1 MTRTAPVVAAAA
13 FAFLMASSGV
23 AAKKPAGPQPTDLTP
38 TFRTASLDVDRLQVF
53 EIGGVVVIRGRVS
66 DPSHSAAAAQYAKSL
81 GYERVANLIQ
91 LTKEPDDAALE
102 RAAERELTIHRSL
115 DGCKF
120 RVNAEKG
127 VVHVAGS
134 VRHELQKDVAT
145 QLVRNIDGVREV
157 RLTLEK
163 E

>member
-1 MTRTAPVVAAAA
+1 MTRTAPVVAAATLA
-13 FAFLMASSGV
+13 VLMASSGL

-38 TFRTASLDVDRLQVF
+38 VFRTAALDIDRLQAF
-53 EIGGVVVIRGRVS
+53 EIGGVVVIRGRVA
-66 DPSHSAAAAQYAKSL
+66 DQAHAEAAAQYARSL
-81 GYERVANLIQ
+81 GYARVANLVQI
-91 LTKEPDDAALE
+91 TKEPDDAALE

-120 RVNAEKG
+120 RVNAENG
-127 VVHVAGS
+127 VVNIAGS

-145 QLVRNIDGVREV
+145 QLVRNIDGVRAV
-157 RLTLEK
+157 QTNLDK